1 VNFSHPEE
9 LAKVVEAWLD
19 GALLAGG
26 ARLPAG
32 VRMVRLR
39 RDAV

>member
-26 ARLPAG
+26 APLPAG
-32 VRMVRLR
+32 VRVVHLQG
-39 RDAV
+39 DAV